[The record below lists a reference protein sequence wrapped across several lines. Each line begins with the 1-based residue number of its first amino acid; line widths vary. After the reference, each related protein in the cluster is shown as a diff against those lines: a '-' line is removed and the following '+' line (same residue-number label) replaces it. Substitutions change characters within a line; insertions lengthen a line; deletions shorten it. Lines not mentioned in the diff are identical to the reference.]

1 VLAGVGDARLAA
13 ASPARPAGITPVPAL
28 VTPGALARWGNVDY
42 RGCLGEGGHYAWRDR
57 RGGVNAARTHLSPL
71 AAAAPKVSCHEEC
84 TTVSE
89 VRLAAEARTEFGKGA
104 ARRTRR
110 AGKIPAV
117 LYGHGSDPK
126 HLALPALE
134 FARVVREHGQN
145 AVLTLE
151 FDSATELALTKTVT
165 THPIKNYI
173 EHVDLLLVQR
183 GEKVTVEVPIVV
195 NGETVPGNLV
205 TQDLTSI
212 EVSVE
217 ALHIPEQFEVS
228 IEGLDSGAQ
237 IFAKDVSLPAGAEL
251 VTDEEALVLA
261 VNAAQSA
268 TDADDEEEGETAAAE
283 ATEE

>member
-1 VLAGVGDARLAA
+1 
-13 ASPARPAGITPVPAL
+13 
-28 VTPGALARWGNVDY
+28 
-42 RGCLGEGGHYAWRDR
+42 
-57 RGGVNAARTHLSPL
+57 
-71 AAAAPKVSCHEEC
+71 
-84 TTVSE
+84 VSE

-134 FARVVREHGQN
+134 FARVVREHGNN

-151 FDSATELALTKTVT
+151 IDSTTELALTKTVT

-173 EHVDLLLVQR
+173 EHVDLLLVVR
-183 GEKVTVEVPIVV
+183 GEKVTVEVPLVIS
-195 NGETVPGNLV
+195 GEAQPGNLV
-205 TQDLTSI
+205 TQDLTTL

-217 ALHIPEQFEVS
+217 ALHIPEQFELP
-228 IEGLDSGAQ
+228 IAGLDAGAQ
-237 IFAKDVSLPAGAEL
+237 IFAKDVQLPAGAEL
-251 VTDEEALVLA
+251 VTDPDALVLA

-268 TDADDEEEGETAAAE
+268 TDAEETETATESVE
-283 ATEE
+283 A

>member
-1 VLAGVGDARLAA
+1 
-13 ASPARPAGITPVPAL
+13 
-28 VTPGALARWGNVDY
+28 
-42 RGCLGEGGHYAWRDR
+42 
-57 RGGVNAARTHLSPL
+57 
-71 AAAAPKVSCHEEC
+71 
-84 TTVSE
+84 VSE

-151 FDSATELALTKTVT
+151 IDSSTELALTKTVT

-173 EHVDLLLVQR
+173 EHVDLLLVVR
-183 GEKVTVEVPIVV
+183 GEKVDVEVPIVLT
-195 NGETVPGNLV
+195 GEAQPGTLV
-205 TQDLTSI
+205 TQDLTTI

-217 ALHIPEQFEVS
+217 ALHIPDQFEVS
-228 IEGLDSGAQ
+228 ISGIEGGTQ
-237 IFAKDVSLPAGAEL
+237 IFAKDVTLPAGAEL
-251 VTDEEALVLA
+251 VTDPEALVIA
-261 VNAAQSA
+261 INVAPTAS
-268 TDADDEEEGETAAAE
+268 DVDGETESESAAE
-283 ATEE
+283 GTEE

>member
-1 VLAGVGDARLAA
+1 
-13 ASPARPAGITPVPAL
+13 
-28 VTPGALARWGNVDY
+28 
-42 RGCLGEGGHYAWRDR
+42 
-57 RGGVNAARTHLSPL
+57 
-71 AAAAPKVSCHEEC
+71 
-84 TTVSE
+84 VSE

-117 LYGHGSDPK
+117 LYGHGADPK

-134 FARVVREHGQN
+134 FARVIREQGHN

-151 FDSATELALTKTVT
+151 FNSTTELALTKTVT

-183 GEKVTVEVPIVV
+183 GEKVTVEVPIVIT
-195 NGETVPGNLV
+195 GDAAPGTLI
-205 TQDLTSI
+205 TQDLTSV

-217 ALHIPEQFEVS
+217 ALHIPDQFEVS
-228 IEGLDSGAQ
+228 VEGMQAGAQ
-237 IFAKDVSLPAGAEL
+237 IFAKDVLLPAGSDL
-251 VTDEEALVLA
+251 MTDQEALVLA
-261 VNAAQSA
+261 VNVAQSA
-268 TDADDEEEGETAAAE
+268 SDETQEEVEVAAPE